1 MCIRDSLH
9 IDSKRN
15 KKIILVDL
23 SVPRNIIIN
32 NNYINVELVDL
43 DKLKD
48 KVNENYNKRISE
60 VKKAKKLIEKYVIE
74 YNQWLDSREL
84 RPSIISIK
92 KEIKNLMSDAENLE
106 NNNRETQEIYDKFSD
121 RLVKKIISVSEN
133 GKNTDAL
140 KIINKIFTD
149 D

>member
-1 MCIRDSLH
+1 M
-9 IDSKRN
+9 
-15 KKIILVDL
+15 
-23 SVPRNIIIN
+23 
-32 NNYINVELVDL
+32 
-43 DKLKD
+43 
-48 KVNENYNKRISE
+48 SE
-60 VKKAKKLIEKYVIE
+60 
-74 YNQWLDSREL
+74 
-84 RPSIISIK
+84 
-92 KEIKNLMSDAENLE
+92 AENLE

>member
-1 MCIRDSLH
+1 MI
-9 IDSKRN
+9 N
-15 KKIILVDL
+15 K
-23 SVPRNIIIN
+23 
-32 NNYINVELVDL
+32 NYNKVELVDL

-60 VKKAKKLIEKYVIE
+60 IEKAEELIKKYVSE
-74 YNQWLDSREL
+74 YDQWLDSREL

-92 KEIKNLMSDAENLE
+92 KDLKDLMFSTENQE
-106 NNNRETQEIYDKFSD
+106 SNNKDLKEIYDKFSD
-121 RLVKKIISVSEN
+121 RLVKKIITVSEN
-133 GKNTDAL
+133 GKNTEAL

>member
-1 MCIRDSLH
+1 MAS
-9 IDSKRN
+9 N
-15 KKIILVDL
+15 NENYN
-23 SVPRNIIIN
+23 NI
-32 NNYINVELVDL
+32 ELVDL

-48 KVNENYNKRISE
+48 KVNENYNRRISE
-60 VKKAKKLIEKYVIE
+60 VEKAEKFIERYVAE

-92 KEIKNLMSDAENLE
+92 KEIKSLMSNTENLE
-106 NNNRETQEIYDKFSD
+106 NNNKEVMEIYNKFSD
-121 RLVKKIISVSEN
+121 RLVKKIISVSDN
-133 GKNTDAL
+133 GKNTEAL